1 MEKNADIRPDA
12 FVQACPSR
20 DILVRLAEKWT
31 FLVVIALENGPMR
44 FGALRRQIEGVSQ
57 KMLTQT
63 LRNLE
68 KDGLITRQ
76 VYDEMPL
83 RVEYE
88 LTALG
93 AELVP
98 LNQAIKQWTEHNM
111 FAILKAREEKV

>member
-1 MEKNADIRPDA
+1 MSSAEKVEPDA
-12 FVQACPSR
+12 FVAICPSR
-20 DILVRLAEKWT
+20 QVLVRLAEKWT
-31 FLVVIALENGPMR
+31 MLTIVALEGGPLR
-44 FGALRRQIEGVSQ
+44 FGDLKRKVEGVSQ

-68 KDGLITRQ
+68 QDKLLTRK

-93 AELVP
+93 KDLLP
-98 LNQAIKQWTEHNM
+98 LIKQIKQWCEAHFNEIV
-111 FAILKAREEKV
+111 AQ

>member
-1 MEKNADIRPDA
+1 MSQAQQAEPDA
-12 FVQACPSR
+12 FVATCPSR
-20 DILVRLAEKWT
+20 LLLVRLAEKWT
-31 FLVVIALENGPMR
+31 MLSIVALESGPLR
-44 FGALRRQIEGVSQ
+44 FGDLKRKVEGVSQ

-68 KDGLITRQ
+68 QDKLLTRK

-93 AELVP
+93 KDLLP
-98 LNQAIKQWTEHNM
+98 LIRQVKLWCEAHFDEIVAQ
-111 FAILKAREEKV
+111 